1 MTQPACAGRA
11 PAAARA
17 VNTTSVYL
25 SRPSLERFDS
35 VTIALRCTLS
45 DTSRVGSGGVESTI
59 CATWWLGGLRDGRLP
74 RLHPAAQ
81 GLTERRTTSPGAA
94 AARCPSSSDSRPAPP
109 P

>member
-1 MTQPACAGRA
+1 MTQLVPLAACAGRA

-45 DTSRVGSGGVESTI
+45 DTSRVGSEGVESTI
-59 CATWWLGGLRDGRLP
+59 CATCRARD
-74 RLHPAAQ
+74 A
-81 GLTERRTTSPGAA
+81 RRHRAWA
-94 AARCPSSSDSRPAPP
+94 AARLPP
-109 P
+109 KVDVAVARKGGGS